1 MSTIT
6 EVQQM
11 DTMHMRLPLSS
22 QPNPASPATAAR
34 RHKIKLDP
42 LRALE
47 PARKKLST
55 IESQR
60 VMCVL
65 EDTKKRCDVI
75 SSLPHIMK
83 NMDKFA
89 ALVGPEVGN
98 CFADHKKIHDKFA
111 TLELRHTD
119 ISLQITN
126 AETAREEGDEATSS
140 PQPQPTPPASRP
152 VSRGLSSRGSMRYRQ
167 SPAQLNGAAAPS
179 ASDLNEQLEAI
190 TSQIKMVELEL
201 HISIKNMMRI
211 LGLNPGV
218 VNLILAEVG
227 NSRSRESM
235 FFTTQLQ
242 ELRDI
247 LMEKLLMTP
256 IEEKEKMHYL
266 SQVGGKIKLIYSKLI
281 TIRTE
286 NYTCTEQYQ
295 RTSYGIVYDSYFPA
309 KIASQ

>member
-1 MSTIT
+1 MSAIT

-11 DTMHMRLPLSS
+11 DTLHMRLPLSS
-22 QPNPASPATAAR
+22 QPVPASPATAAR

-83 NMDKFA
+83 NLDKFA

-111 TLELRHTD
+111 TLELKHTD
-119 ISLQITN
+119 ISLQINN
-126 AETAREEGDEATSS
+126 AETSREEGGENETAST

-152 VSRGLSSRGSMRYRQ
+152 ASRGLSSRGSMRYRQ
-167 SPAQLNGAAAPS
+167 SSAQLNGAAAP
-179 ASDLNEQLEAI
+179 ATADLNEQLNDI

-211 LGLNPGV
+211 LGMNPGV

-227 NSRSRESM
+227 NNRSRESM

-266 SQVGGKIKLIYSKLI
+266 SQVS
-281 TIRTE
+281 
-286 NYTCTEQYQ
+286 
-295 RTSYGIVYDSYFPA
+295 A
-309 KIASQ
+309 